1 MARLARPLGRLGLA
15 VFVVI
20 VLVALMLALATSS
33 FTLETALQFVGFA
46 AFAIVGAIL
55 LEQAAHPIGWI
66 CLAIGLGGATTGLA
80 QGYVLFAETQPETGG
95 VELAALVE
103 VFIGFPATALVF
115 TFLPLLFPDGHLP
128 SPRWRVVAWLAIVDI
143 AVFVIAFGLTPTSL
157 FSSRPN
163 PIAIVPAGPA
173 TDLLN
178 SVVGILTIAT
188 GTLCASA
195 LLVRYR
201 HADGVVRQQLKW
213 VVAAVAVFA
222 IALVVSILLP
232 PIDTFAL
239 TLPLLPVAV
248 GVAVLRYRLYDI
260 DVLISRALVY
270 VPLTA
275 LLGGLYAA
283 SVALFQRIFVAI
295 TGDRSDAAIVITT
308 LILAA
313 VFTPARKAL
322 EGVVDRRF
330 RPLVSPGQPGAAQA
344 LVALDDPEVERRI
357 AAIARAVVDE
367 ALADRARIEK
377 AEKGRK
383 VRGD

>member
-1 MARLARPLGRLGLA
+1 
-15 VFVVI
+15 
-20 VLVALMLALATSS
+20 MLALATSS

-143 AVFVIAFGLTPTSL
+143 AVFVIAFGLTPTGL

-330 RPLVSPGQPGAAQA
+330 RPLVSPGQPVAAQA